1 MSGCAKGFDNDKA
14 CFDCVTIYAA
24 MAIFIWGVY
33 GDLLEGAPLFI
44 KGLFI
49 PIALVAIFS
58 FVPIIG
64 VLSASFRAFRSAT
77 VKTSW
82 IAVSALAIWMS
93 TLVFLG
99 GYLYYIAR
107 PVFAVIGVLLL
118 FLLGSVL
125 H

>member
-1 MSGCAKGFDNDKA
+1 MARLALICG
-14 CFDCVTIYAA
+14 TIYAA

-33 GDLLEGAPLFI
+33 GDLLEGAPPFI

>member
-1 MSGCAKGFDNDKA
+1 MTRLALI
-14 CFDCVTIYAA
+14 CVTIYAA
-24 MAIFIWGVY
+24 MAIFIWGAY
-33 GDLLEGAPLFI
+33 GDLLEGAPPFI

-82 IAVSALAIWMS
+82 TAVSALAIWMS
-93 TLVFLG
+93 TLVFLS
-99 GYLYYIAR
+99 GYLYY
-107 PVFAVIGVLLL
+107 FAQSIFVVIVVLLL
-118 FLLGSVL
+118 FLLGPIL
-125 H
+125 LY

>member
-1 MSGCAKGFDNDKA
+1 MTRLALI
-14 CFDCVTIYAA
+14 CVTIYAA
-24 MAIFIWGVY
+24 MAIFIWGAY
-33 GDLLEGAPLFI
+33 GDLLEGAPPFI

-49 PIALVAIFS
+49 PIALVAFFS

-82 IAVSALAIWMS
+82 TAVSALAIWMS

-99 GYLYYIAR
+99 GYLYYFAT
-107 PVFAVIGVLLL
+107 PVFAVIGVPLLFFLLL
-118 FLLGSVL
+118 LIL
-125 H
+125 

>member
-1 MSGCAKGFDNDKA
+1 
-14 CFDCVTIYAA
+14 

-77 VKTSW
+77 VKTPW